1 MTSRSNS
8 RSGERNG
15 MAKLTETQVREILR
29 DARGQR
35 ATARAYGV
43 HRRTIARIRKGLR
56 WAHVSENNTGTGGFS

>member
-1 MTSRSNS
+1 MKKADP

-15 MAKLTETQVREILR
+15 RAKLTERQVREILR
-29 DARGQR
+29 DQRGQR

-56 WAHVSENNTGTGGFS
+56 WAHVSTGGARGS